1 VNRIQIKNLKTNIEY
16 FWLSSESNI
25 LMAVLQIDGYLSDK
39 QFYGNCQ
46 EIEDENLVEIYGEG
60 SSFVAEN
67 YINWDLSCTIR

>member
-1 VNRIQIKNLKTNIEY
+1 
-16 FWLSSESNI
+16 
-25 LMAVLQIDGYLSDK
+25 MAVLQIDGYLSDK